1 MPPTIEDCVTYYES
15 LGIDKFLMPYKITFF
30 CIYLI
35 IFGFSGGNT
44 TEVDMMDIATISSLN
59 DPDFNKSASF
69 LGLDKVME
77 TPPIGVQKWVVPF
90 SGVFT

>member
-1 MPPTIEDCVTYYES
+1 M
-15 LGIDKFLMPYKITFF
+15 
-30 CIYLI
+30 
-35 IFGFSGGNT
+35 GFSGGNT

-69 LGLDKVME
+69 LGLDKAME
-77 TPPIGVQKWVVPF
+77 TPPIGVQKWVVPV

>member
-1 MPPTIEDCVTYYES
+1 MWENIHYV
-15 LGIDKFLMPYKITFF
+15 
-30 CIYLI
+30 
-35 IFGFSGGNT
+35 FSGGNT

-59 DPDFNKSASF
+59 DPDFNKSASY
-69 LGLDKVME
+69 LGLDKAMD